1 MKQSTSRVCVDQTC
15 KLVQVGWSP
24 LPRRQAVNAVN
35 KCLSVRGR
43 IVRLRH
49 ESPLPR
55 ERMQYVAYNLSSV
68 RGPTLKLMQS
78 RWSPLP
84 DLNWGHPDV
93 C

>member
-1 MKQSTSRVCVDQTC
+1 MESF
-15 KLVQVGWSP
+15 
-24 LPRRQAVNAVN
+24 N
-35 KCLSVRGR
+35 LSIQRGR
-43 IVRLRH
+43 TVRLQE

-55 ERMQYVAYNLSSV
+55 ERLQYEALNLSSL
-68 RGPTLKLMQS
+68 RGPTLKLMRS